1 MFFIIEILD
10 NIPSKKKKSQFFFK
24 KLTEFMQKKTLLGSF
39 YLDCTVKREG
49 GGGRAWVWSNTHHA
63 RVFFLNFAK
72 PSTLCPN
79 GQPQILSPHKPFF
92 SFVCC
97 GSFWF
102 G

>member
-1 MFFIIEILD
+1 MFFIIEILHN
-10 NIPSKKKKSQFFFK
+10 NIPSPKTKKKSQFFFQ
-24 KLTEFMQKKTLLGSF
+24 KLTEFMKKKHCLLVCIWIAQLKG
-39 YLDCTVKREG
+39 RG
-49 GGGRAWVWSNTHHA
+49 GDVHGFGVTPMQE
-63 RVFFLNFAK
+63 FFLNFAT

-92 SFVCC
+92 HFVCP